1 MSSSE
6 PTSSPTP
13 EQSLGAL
20 AKEASTHMSTLVRAE
35 VELAKAEVSVQAKR
49 AGLSVALFAI
59 AGVLVVFALI
69 FGFIALAEGLTAL
82 DVWRWLSYLI
92 VFAFLLLIAGI
103 AAMIGIK
110 KIKKLG
116 PPERT
121 VATMRDNAELTKHLK
136 PADN

>member
-1 MSSSE
+1 VSSSE
-6 PTSSPTP
+6 PTSSTAQEP
-13 EQSLGAL
+13 SLGAL

-35 VELAKAEVSVQAKR
+35 IELAKAEVSVQAKR
-49 AGLSVALFAI
+49 AGMSVALFAI

-82 DVWRWLSYLI
+82 GISRWLSYLI
-92 VFAFLLLIAGI
+92 VFAFLLLVAGF
-103 AAMIGIK
+103 AAYIGIR

-121 VATMRDNAELTKHLK
+121 IATMRDNAELAKHLK
-136 PADN
+136 PADS